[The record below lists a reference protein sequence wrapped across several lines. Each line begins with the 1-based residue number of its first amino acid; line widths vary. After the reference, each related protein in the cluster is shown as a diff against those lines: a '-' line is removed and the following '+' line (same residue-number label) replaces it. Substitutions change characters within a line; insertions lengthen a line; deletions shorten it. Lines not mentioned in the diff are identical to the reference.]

1 MFSLLLLALK
11 IFFALRHSRAYSTLN
26 SVLIFCILNSAAVR
40 LAEGG
45 KETLFSSIVCT
56 RLGLERKGQF
66 WAEVRGIQG
75 GYGTEYVWDSCG
87 SQRLPVGVDK
97 DEINHGY
104 ERGALCVDKTL
115 WFW

>member
-11 IFFALRHSRAYSTLN
+11 MFFALRHSRANSTLN
-26 SVLIFCILNSAAVR
+26 SVLLFCILNSAAVR
-40 LAEGG
+40 PAEGR
-45 KETLFSSIVCT
+45 KETWLSSIVCT
-56 RLGLERKGQF
+56 RLGLERKGQL

-75 GYGTEYVWDSCG
+75 GYGTEYLVDSCG
-87 SQRLPVGVDK
+87 PQSLPVRVGM
-97 DEINHGY
+97 DESNHGY

>member
-11 IFFALRHSRAYSTLN
+11 MFFALRHPRAYSTLN
-26 SVLIFCILNSAAVR
+26 SVLLFCILNSAAVR
-40 LAEGG
+40 PAEGR
-45 KETLFSSIVCT
+45 KETWLSSIVCT
-56 RLGLERKGQF
+56 RLGLERKGQL

-75 GYGTEYVWDSCG
+75 GYGTEYLVDSCG
-87 SQRLPVGVDK
+87 PQSLPVRVGM
-97 DEINHGY
+97 DESNHGY